1 MDVPRFHGRGF
12 TLIGGAIEDSAGVR
26 SAHVLG
32 TRAIDADQLHWCAAT
47 IHDHV
52 AGNVQPGHL
61 AAAATTTASS
71 RRVGRRWDGC
81 ARWHAGVGRCAG
93 GRAGAH
99 RDTGWGTGVGSWHRG
114 WRTGAARRIGGRR
127 TGAGSWHR
135 GWRLGVGWGTGRRAG
150 VVDRWYASWRTG
162 RSTGRGPT
170 YADRTRG
177 VVPRVLDIP
186 IRREDPHLDRVRPE
200 GGTCWHGPRDLVVDG
215 LAGVEPLTV
224 VRALKPF
231 GAVGIIDLD
240 VNGRRGRRCSVGHN
254 RGDRRGPTA
263 RDRCR
268 CNVRTCAEVGVVGL
282 RRSAG
287 TDRQT
292 GHSKHQNGAQSDK
305 RKRNLHASYPTFA

>member
-1 MDVPRFHGRGF
+1 MNVPRFHGRGF

-32 TRAIDADQLHWCAAT
+32 TRAIDADQLHRGAGA
-47 IHDHV
+47 IPDLV
-52 AGNVQPGHL
+52 ADDVQTRHPP
-61 AAAATTTASS
+61 ATTTAARIGW
-71 RRVGRRWDGC
+71 RR
-81 ARWHAGVGRCAG
+81 ARYLGWRAGVGRCAG

-114 WRTGAARRIGGRR
+114 WRTGAARRIGGGR

-150 VVDRWYASWRTG
+150 VVDRWHASWRTG

-177 VVPRVLDIP
+177 VVPRVLGRP

-200 GGTCWHGPRDLVVDG
+200 GGPCWHGPRDLVVDG

-224 VRALKPF
+224 VRAF
-231 GAVGIIDLD
+231 
-240 VNGRRGRRCSVGHN
+240 
-254 RGDRRGPTA
+254 
-263 RDRCR
+263 
-268 CNVRTCAEVGVVGL
+268 
-282 RRSAG
+282 
-287 TDRQT
+287 
-292 GHSKHQNGAQSDK
+292 
-305 RKRNLHASYPTFA
+305 